1 MASRDKLST
10 LKLKA
15 HTERNKRVVS
25 HFRKDNMT
33 TKKTT
38 AKPKQKI
45 YKKAPTKQT
54 EAKTSTSIFLI
65 KNKTYDIL
73 KALATIILP
82 AIATLYATIAAI
94 WGFGFSAEV
103 NATIEAIICFI
114 NAILGLYLNQS
125 SKAYHKGD

>member
-1 MASRDKLST
+1 
-10 LKLKA
+10 
-15 HTERNKRVVS
+15 
-25 HFRKDNMT
+25 MT

-38 AKPKQKI
+38 TKKSAPKQKI
-45 YKKAPTKQT
+45 YKKTVSKVEPV
-54 EAKTSTSIFLI
+54 KTGSNIFLI

-82 AIATLYATIAAI
+82 AIATLYITLASI
-94 WGFGFSAEV
+94 WGFGLANEV

-114 NAILGLYLNQS
+114 NALLGLFIAQS